1 MRPSSLKKRQKYLA
15 VATELFLEQG
25 YEATGLD
32 QLIKRCGGSKLT
44 LYNYFGD
51 KKGLLKAVVNDV
63 TEQLRQT
70 LNFETQHGDSVHDQL
85 FYFSLNYLRFL
96 YSPDLLKLTRLVM
109 AHSRENPELV
119 TFFLE
124 RGAFH
129 SQATLRS
136 YIEEQ
141 AEAGQLK
148 VDDAYSACEQL
159 LGALKGN
166 RHFEAMFTDYRMSDK
181 EMKEYTA
188 NTVDAFLRSYQ

>member
-1 MRPSSLKKRQKYLA
+1 MRPSSLKKRQNYLA

-25 YEATGLD
+25 FDATGLD
-32 QLIKRCGGSKLT
+32 QLIERCGGSKLT

-63 TEQLRQT
+63 TEQLQQT
-70 LNFETQHGDSVHDQL
+70 LNFETQQSTSVRDQL
-85 FYFSLNYLRFL
+85 LSFSLNYLRFL
-96 YSPDLLKLTRLVM
+96 YSPNLLKLTRLVM
-109 AHSRENPELV
+109 THSRENPELV

-129 SQATLRS
+129 SQATLRA

-141 AEAGQLK
+141 VEAGELNI
-148 VDDAYSACEQL
+148 DDTYAACEQL

-166 RHFEAMFTDYRMSDK
+166 RHFEALFTDHRMSDQ
-181 EMKEYTA
+181 EMKEYA
-188 NTVDAFLRSYQ
+188 INTVDAFLRSYQ